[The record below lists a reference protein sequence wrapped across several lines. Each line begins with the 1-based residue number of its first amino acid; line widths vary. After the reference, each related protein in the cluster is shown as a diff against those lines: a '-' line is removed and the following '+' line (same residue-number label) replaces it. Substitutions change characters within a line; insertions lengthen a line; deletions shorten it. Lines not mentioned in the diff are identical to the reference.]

1 MIKKTYVPISI
12 LGLCCLMILLA
23 TESIY
28 AQEQTGVVE
37 NLRIPDPDHVQMLT
51 TEDGSTLM
59 GRIVEIQEDEIQFEM
74 ELGVIIIPISKI
86 KNIKEIPV
94 SAIRKGEY
102 WFPNPNAT
110 RLYFA
115 STGRCL
121 KRGEGYFAD
130 YLLFFPMFAH
140 GVTDNFTIA
149 GGISLVPGVGMK
161 QLFYFMP
168 KVGLVSEDN
177 FALSTGL
184 LLVKTPGKNGQ
195 FAGILYGVGTF
206 GSLDGSFTAGIGYG
220 FVEDDLADK
229 PMVMLG
235 GEARVSRR
243 MSFVTENWMF
253 PGYEGALISYGI
265 RLFGE
270 SISVDLAWINPIGAG
285 SFFPGIPYIDFVY
298 NF

>member
-1 MIKKTYVPISI
+1 MMIF
-12 LGLCCLMILLA
+12 LA

-28 AQEQTGVVE
+28 AVEQTGVVE
-37 NLRIPDPDHVQMLT
+37 NLRIPDPDNMQIVT

-59 GRIVEIQEDEIQFEM
+59 GRIIEIQEDEIQFET
-74 ELGVIIIPISKI
+74 ELGVMIISISKI
-86 KNIKEIPV
+86 KKIKEIPV
-94 SAIRKGEY
+94 SAIKKGEY

-130 YLLFFPMFAH
+130 YYLFFPMFAH

-168 KVGLVSEDN
+168 KVGLVAEDN
-177 FALSTGL
+177 FALSAGAL
-184 LLVKTPGKNGQ
+184 IVKLPSFDNEDTP

-206 GSLDGSFTAGIGYG
+206 GGLDGSFTAGLGYG
-220 FVEDDLADK
+220 FYGSELADK

-235 GEARVSRR
+235 GEVRVSRR
-243 MSFVTENWMF
+243 MAFVTENWMF
-253 PGYEGALISYGI
+253 PGLDGALISYGV

-270 SISVDLAWINPIGAG
+270 SISVDLAWINLIGAG

>member
-1 MIKKTYVPISI
+1 MMII
-12 LGLCCLMILLA
+12 LT

-59 GRIVEIQEDEIQFEM
+59 GRIVEIQEEEIQFET
-74 ELGVIIIPISKI
+74 ELGVMIISISKI
-86 KNIKEIPV
+86 KKIKEIPV
-94 SAIRKGEY
+94 SAMKEGKY

-121 KRGEGYFAD
+121 KRGEGYFAN
-130 YLLFFPMFAH
+130 YYLFFPMFAR

-149 GGISLVPGVGMK
+149 GGMSLFPWIGIDK
-161 QLFYFMP
+161 QLLYFAP
-168 KVGLVSEDN
+168 KVGLISRNN
-177 FALSTGL
+177 FALSTGIL
-184 LLVKTPGKNGQ
+184 LIKLPLWDEDVSP
-195 FAGILYGVGTF
+195 FVGILYGVGTF
-206 GSLDGSFTAGIGYG
+206 GGLDGSFTAGLGYG
-220 FVEDDLADK
+220 FQGSNLADM

-235 GEARVSRR
+235 GEVRTSRNIA
-243 MSFVTENWMF
+243 FVTENWII
-253 PGYEGALISYGI
+253 PGVDQPLVSYGL
-265 RLFGE
+265 RFFGE
-270 SISVDLAWINPIGAG
+270 SISVDLALLNTIGKG
-285 SFFPGIPYIDFVY
+285 TFFPGMPYIDFIY